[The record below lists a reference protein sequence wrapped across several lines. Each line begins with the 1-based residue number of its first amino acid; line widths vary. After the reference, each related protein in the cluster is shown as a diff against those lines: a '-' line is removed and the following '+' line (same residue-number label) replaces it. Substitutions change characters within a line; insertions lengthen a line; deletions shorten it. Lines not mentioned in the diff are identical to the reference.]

1 MAATVVAEGVGAIG
15 EGVQELFSNEK
26 GSVKTMDELTE
37 KECIVDKIFQKIS
50 QAERIDGNV
59 YWVDMELALDR
70 FDECLVN
77 QAIGELINKKYI
89 SKNGMG
95 DCYLPGIYFKNW
107 ESEMTKTNAPQSVT
121 NNFGKVNTVQIGDG
135 NINITN
141 ADAEAIV
148 KLITSLI
155 AEKKDPSLFSKVRS
169 AIETA
174 GKTTGIIEALVKL
187 GRFLI

>member
-1 MAATVVAEGVGAIG
+1 
-15 EGVQELFSNEK
+15 
-26 GSVKTMDELTE
+26 
-37 KECIVDKIFQKIS
+37 
-50 QAERIDGNV
+50 
-59 YWVDMELALDR
+59 
-70 FDECLVN
+70 
-77 QAIGELINKKYI
+77 
-89 SKNGMG
+89 
-95 DCYLPGIYFKNW
+95 
-107 ESEMTKTNAPQSVT
+107 MTKTNAPQSVT